1 MRIIKRKF
9 LFVCCYLFLCT
20 ITSYAEE
27 WEVPVDKEKR
37 TSPYLFDEK
46 MRQKGEDIFKR
57 SCASCHGMPGQGN
70 NIRSLVPIP
79 PDLAEKKVQQQSDG
93 ALFYKITVGRGAMP
107 SFKNALT
114 EQERWQVISYLRSF
128 NKDYVQPPLA
138 RLVDSAKLRSVKVIP
153 SFDTIQHKVTI
164 LVKAFQQTDTL
175 PLADAEVSLF
185 VKRYF
190 GNLPIDSVRNTP
202 RDGRVIFHFPANL
215 PGDSAGNVQ
224 LIVKVNHEM
233 FGELEQYYTAR
244 LGVPTIK
251 PPLTEKNAM
260 WNVGKKA
267 PRWLIISYLLVV
279 GTIWFFLIRIIISI
293 RKIKQTGKNPKL

>member
-1 MRIIKRKF
+1 M
-9 LFVCCYLFLCT
+9 FVHA
-20 ITSYAEE
+20 IGVRAED
-27 WEVPVDKEKR
+27 WEVPADKAKR
-37 TSPYLFDEK
+37 TSPYMFDEK
-46 MRQKGEDIFKR
+46 MRQKGEDIYKR

-79 PDLAEKKVQQQSDG
+79 PDVVEQKVQKQSDG

-107 SFKNALT
+107 SFKNSLT
-114 EQERWQVISYLRSF
+114 EMERWQVISYMRSF

-138 RLVDSAKLRSVKVIP
+138 RLVDSAKLRSVRVIP
-153 SFDTIQHKVTI
+153 SFDTVHHKVTI

-175 PLADAEVSLF
+175 PLSDAEVSLF

-190 GNLPIDSVRNTP
+190 GNLPIDSVRNTAGN
-202 RDGRVIFHFPANL
+202 GRVIFHFPANL
-215 PGDSAGNVQ
+215 PGDSTGNVQ
-224 LIVKVNHEM
+224 LVVKVNHEM
-233 FGELEQYYTAR
+233 FGELEQTYTAK
-244 LGVPTIK
+244 LGIPNIK
-251 PPLTEKNAM
+251 PPLTEENAM

-279 GTIWFFLIRIIISI
+279 GTIWFFLIRIILSI

>member
-1 MRIIKRKF
+1 MRIIERKRVI
-9 LFVCCYLFLCT
+9 LFSTLLLFA
-20 ITSYAEE
+20 IAGRAEE
-27 WEVPVDKEKR
+27 WQVPADKEKR
-37 TSPYLFDEK
+37 TSPYLFDEQ
-46 MRQKGEDIFKR
+46 MRKKGEDIFKR

-93 ALFYKITVGRGAMP
+93 AIFYKITVGRGAMP
-107 SFKNALT
+107 SFKNSLT
-114 EQERWQVISYLRSF
+114 EQERWQVVAFLRSF

-153 SFDTIQHKVTI
+153 TFDTVQHKVVVLI
-164 LVKAFQQTDTL
+164 KAFQKTDTL
-175 PLADAEVSLF
+175 PLSEAEVSLF
-185 VKRYF
+185 VQRYF
-190 GNLPIDSVRNTP
+190 GNLPIDSVRTTSQNGLVT
-202 RDGRVIFHFPANL
+202 FNFPTNL
-215 PGDSAGNVQ
+215 PGDSVGNVQ

-233 FGELEQYYTAR
+233 FGELEKTYTAK

-279 GTIWFFLIRIIISI
+279 GTIWFFLIRIILSI